1 MGKLMK
7 NKTAVI
13 VIAVVVCV
21 AVAVAGIMLFGKSD
35 KDEILQT
42 LDNFAIAYNDGDIAK
57 MTNYMDS
64 RSKNTLSSANG
75 LGSQLLGIDFGN
87 LFNLSVGLLGAES
100 NGIMRIDVK
109 SIDVDGDSADVKT
122 VVKLTFPDLLGESKL
137 ERTDETS
144 MTFKMVKEK
153 GKWLIDFL
161 NIK

>member
-7 NKTAVI
+7 NKMAII
-13 VIAVVVCV
+13 VISVVVCV
-21 AVAVAGIMLFGKSD
+21 TVAIAGILIFGKSD

-57 MTNYMDS
+57 MTDYMDS

-87 LFNLSVGLLGAES
+87 LFNLSVGILGANS
-100 NGIMRIDVK
+100 DGVMRIEVK
-109 SIDVDGDSADVKT
+109 SIEIYGNSADVKT
-122 VVKLTFPDLLGESKL
+122 VVRLTFPTMLG
-137 ERTDETS
+137 ERTDEDI
-144 MTFKMVKEK
+144 MIFKMTKEK